1 MKPTWESPDGTVA
14 LYHTDCLTLDWEAMG
29 GFHALITDAP
39 YGIAFKSHGQWFKG
53 DTPIAGDATT
63 DAALAVLDMAAGTPT
78 ACFFSPYKPL
88 PIKWRSVLVWSKGK
102 DTGIGG
108 DRETCWLRDLEMIGI
123 RDNKPLNGKRDSSL
137 LTQFPARRGKSTKH
151 PAEKPV
157 PLMRYLVEK
166 LTQPGE
172 TVFDAFMGTGAT
184 GEAAIQAGRR
194 FVGCEIKRQWFN
206 DAVARCKRALAE
218 SAAQL
223 PFENAP

>member
-1 MKPTWESPDGTVA
+1 MTPTWSKGGID
-14 LYHTDCLTLDWEAMG
+14 LYLGDTLALDWEEMG

-39 YGIAFKSHGQWFKG
+39 YGIKFKSHGQHFKG
-53 DTPIAGDATT
+53 DSPIAGDEST
-63 DAALAVLDMAAGTPT
+63 DAALTVLGMAAGNPT

-108 DRETCWLRDLEMIGI
+108 DRETCWLRDIELIGI

-137 LTQFPARRGKSTKH
+137 LTQFPARRGKCTEH

-157 PLMRYLVEK
+157 ALMRYLVEK

-172 TVFDAFMGTGAT
+172 VVFDAFMGTGAT
-184 GEAAIQAGRR
+184 AVAAIEAGRR
-194 FVGCEIKRQWFN
+194 FRGCEIKREWF
-206 DAVARCKRALAE
+206 DVAVSRVERALAE
-218 SAAQL
+218 RRESL
-223 PFENAP
+223 HFEERKA